1 MSCFIISGD
10 LETTSLLGKSNQLK
24 WVLEII
30 IITNDLIKGHKELD
44 KETDE

>member
-10 LETTSLLGKSNQLK
+10 LETTSLLGKNNQLK
-24 WVLEII
+24 WVLEI

-44 KETDE
+44 EDTDE